1 MISLFIPIY
10 NGEKILET
18 NIIKIYNFL
27 KKNKYKFEIII
38 VDDNSKDNTLKIVKK
53 LSKKHK
59 EIKYLHY
66 ENGPSRREN
75 LAKSFLNAKED
86 IIAFMDADL
95 SVDLEY
101 FNELINKTKENDIVI
116 GSRYSGIKAERSMKR
131 LLISMI
137 YNNFM
142 KLLFNSKIRDH
153 QCGFKVFKKEVI
165 INLLDKLGYDKT
177 FDRGWFW
184 DVELLVR
191 AQNNN
196 YKITEIA
203 VKWKGDK
210 ESTFNIKRELR
221 ILKYILRNRKKIKT
235 GEKTNE

>member
-1 MISLFIPIY
+1 
-10 NGEKILET
+10 
-18 NIIKIYNFL
+18 
-27 KKNKYKFEIII
+27 
-38 VDDNSKDNTLKIVKK
+38 
-53 LSKKHK
+53 
-59 EIKYLHY
+59 
-66 ENGPSRREN
+66 
-75 LAKSFLNAKED
+75 
-86 IIAFMDADL
+86 
-95 SVDLEY
+95 
-101 FNELINKTKENDIVI
+101 
-116 GSRYSGIKAERSMKR
+116 
-131 LLISMI
+131 
-137 YNNFM
+137 M

-165 INLLDKLGYDKT
+165 INLLDKLGYDRT